1 LEPNSPLEPY
11 SLSISILV
19 GGRKGKALRG
29 VHMGKKSAGIL
40 MYRFR
45 EGSLEVFLVH
55 PGGPLWQKRDSGAW
69 SIPKGEI
76 DEGGDPLETARR
88 EFHEETGFEIEG
100 DLMPLAPIKQSGGK
114 RVYAWAVEGD
124 CDPDQIRSNL
134 FAMEWPPRS
143 GKQAEFPEVD
153 RAAWYSI
160 AEARDKL
167 VSGQRGLLD
176 QLLALLG
183 CGE

>member
-1 LEPNSPLEPY
+1 MAK
-11 SLSISILV
+11 V
-19 GGRKGKALRG
+19 
-29 VHMGKKSAGIL
+29 SAGTL

-176 QLLALLG
+176 QLVALLG
-183 CGE
+183 LGE